1 MVLLSPTSGFKN
13 TATINL
19 FFLRC
24 ILAILLFT
32 AITSCTNDLRDVMAL
47 PKTKLSPS
55 QVGDTVTMLYTDSAK
70 LKIMVS
76 ANRMLIFTDNVSEPF
91 TILPKGVFVTFFDE
105 AEKVSATLKANY
117 GVRYE
122 NSKRMEVKYAV
133 EVINA
138 EGTKLETERLV
149 WDENTKRIYTD
160 AFVRITTATEII
172 MGKGMESNQDFSKYE
187 LKQVT
192 GQIQL
197 KNDE

>member
-1 MVLLSPTSGFKN
+1 M
-13 TATINL
+13 
-19 FFLRC
+19 RC
-24 ILAILLFT
+24 ILVVLLYS
-32 AITSCTNDLRDVMAL
+32 AVSSCTNDLRDVMAL
-47 PKTKLSPS
+47 PKTKLSPN

-105 AEKVSATLKANY
+105 TEKVSATLKANY

-149 WDENTKRIYTD
+149 WDELTKRIYTD

>member
-1 MVLLSPTSGFKN
+1 MVLHSPTNGSKN

-19 FFLRC
+19 FLLRC
-24 ILAILLFT
+24 ILAVLLYS
-32 AITSCTNDLRDVMAL
+32 AVTSCTNDLRDVMAL
-47 PKTKLSPS
+47 PKTKLSPN

-149 WDENTKRIYTD
+149 WDETTKRIYTD